1 MENLYSTCEF
11 NMKEEGEIPGAKRG
25 GVAIVEGTTA
35 TKRTGRHENL
45 IRRVMNGVGTRRI
58 GTTKFRILGSNK
70 KVRDRSKLGI
80 FRSKP
85 RWRGV

>member
-1 MENLYSTCEF
+1 MEKLYSTCEI
-11 NMKEEGEIPGAKRG
+11 NKKEKGEIPGAKMG

-45 IRRVMNGVGTRRI
+45 IRGVMNGMGSRRI
-58 GTTKFRILGSNK
+58 GKTNFRILGSNK

-80 FRSKP
+80 FRSEP
-85 RWRGV
+85 RWRSV